1 MSSTLTRLDGRLFER
16 TGWFVIDAEQKKVA
30 DADSLRH
37 ALALVG
43 EGRGAAVVGRLAR
56 HVAAIDVDAGGVE
69 GDAIAEHLA
78 GWLTARGRWHLVR
91 PSGGGTGRWH
101 VLCVPGSDTEALTAY
116 VDDLRETYGLPRVQ
130 VDHRGA
136 GGGSRT
142 LRPLSS
148 PHRRTGAV
156 PLPLGTD
163 DDHRAALTALPRPK
177 TGTATARSRRADRAA
192 RETGSVALVPLPRHK
207 RDLDP
212 QWAAWLQGRGP
223 APLVL
228 GRDQSRSAI
237 ELAAT
242 SALVRAGLD
251 VDEAWQRILTARGDS
266 FNRSRD
272 RGRRWW
278 TRHHWNKSVQT
289 DTEWRL
295 ETGSHDR
302 DLERATRASASVG
315 TRTAVAAARDALTA
329 LQWQW
334 GPRERHSILLVAH
347 TILDRMT
354 RVDELAVPCPLR
366 DLEEDTG
373 LARGTVLA
381 ALRALHGP
389 LGRRL
394 ESFDHTR
401 ADCSSHVF
409 ELDPRFTQERV
420 SLDAPPSLTPT
431 LRHPGL
437 WASLPPLTH
446 SLWRA
451 LPALPHTPVD
461 LTGVAQRA
469 GLTHSPT
476 QEPTTRQHRTLK
488 TGLEELERAGLAE
501 RTPEGHWY
509 RSTDL
514 TPAHV
519 RRASATHRLIHA
531 RVTRERE
538 EYRTGAWSRWHR
550 ERLTALRQQ
559 RSRQRAWWS
568 SLSDHHR
575 QSRCHALAARYAGL
589 PQADQAAER
598 HRIASARHRAGE
610 PSERSLH
617 TAWSKQFTRRQQAEA
632 SAAWQAKFATLSPQE
647 KQIRLEWLRQHRH
660 RWGLPATW
668 STAAV
673 EASQESLSLFAA

>member
-16 TGWFVIDAEQKKVA
+16 TGWFVIDADQKKVA

-37 ALALVG
+37 ALVLIDA
-43 EGRGAAVVGRLAR
+43 GRGAAVVGRLAR

-78 GWLTARGRWHLVR
+78 GWLTARGRWHLLR

-101 VLCVPGSDTEALTAY
+101 VLCVPGADTAALAAY
-116 VDDLRETYGLPRVQ
+116 VDDLRTTYGLPKVQ

-148 PHRRTGAV
+148 PHRRTGTV
-156 PLPLGTD
+156 PRPLGTENELRD
-163 DDHRAALTALPRPK
+163 ALAALPRPK
-177 TGTATARSRRADRAA
+177 NRTDTARARRADRAA
-192 RETGSVALVPLPRHK
+192 RETGSVVALVPIPRHK

-212 QWAAWLQGRGP
+212 RWAAWIAGRGP

-228 GRDQSRSAI
+228 GGDQSRSAV

-251 VDEAWQRILTARGDS
+251 VDEAWQRILTAQGGS
-266 FNRSRD
+266 FDRSRD

-278 TRHHWNKSVQT
+278 TRHHWNTAVQT
-289 DTEWRL
+289 DTDWR
-295 ETGSHDR
+295 TKVGVTDT
-302 DLERATRASASVG
+302 ERPAAVSVSEDTRA
-315 TRTAVAAARDALTA
+315 AVAAARKALRA
-329 LQWQW
+329 LQWRF

-347 TILDRMT
+347 TILDRML

-394 ESFDHTR
+394 ETFDHTR

-409 ELDPRFTQERV
+409 ELDPRFAREAM
-420 SLDAPPSLTPT
+420 SLDEPPSFTPT
-431 LRHPGL
+431 LRRPGL
-437 WASLPPLTH
+437 WTALSPLAH

-451 LPALPHTPVD
+451 LPTRPTPSVDLVATAQAAGLPHSSTE
-461 LTGVAQRA
+461 
-469 GLTHSPT
+469 
-476 QEPTTRQHRTLK
+476 EPTTRQLRTL
-488 TGLEELERAGLAE
+488 RAGLQELEQAGLAQSS
-501 RTPEGHWY
+501 PDGHWHQ
-509 RSTDL
+509 STDPS
-514 TPAHV
+514 PAHT

-531 RVTRERE
+531 RITRERE
-538 EYRTGAWSRWHR
+538 QYRMAAWSRWHR
-550 ERLTALRQQ
+550 ERLTALRHQ
-559 RSRQRAWWS
+559 RARQRDWWS
-568 SLSDHHR
+568 SLPHHER
-575 QSRCHALAARYAGL
+575 EARRHVLAARYAAL
-589 PQADQAAER
+589 PQVDQAAER
-598 HRIASARHRAGE
+598 HRIATARHRGGE

-617 TAWSKQFTRRQQAEA
+617 TAWSRQFTRREQADA
-632 SAAWQAKFATLSPQE
+632 SAAWQARFAALSPQE
-647 KQIRLEWLRQHRH
+647 KQIRLELLTEHRH
-660 RWGLPATW
+660 RWGLPSTW
-668 STAAV
+668 STAA
-673 EASQESLSLFAA
+673 AESPAREHGLVAA